1 MKIIIKIKIK
11 KMIGTKQEFL
21 LTLKRRKK
29 ISCSFPPYIYIYL
42 SLLNLRS
49 LVYNKHNIN
58 DNLCCCRFQSPRILR
73 FG

>member
-29 ISCSFPPYIYIYL
+29 ISCSFPPYIYISL
-42 SLLNLRS
+42 S
-49 LVYNKHNIN
+49 
-58 DNLCCCRFQSPRILR
+58 P
-73 FG
+73 